1 MWRLRISRPPLS
13 SDIIIFTDRPELKA
27 KGERIIFEDREV
39 KKRKFSL
46 RETALFNPDPILAKI
61 SRILTENWIIPVNWP
76 FFHSFCAPMAYFRW
90 ILDDIDVSYPFA
102 TFYIQKNWFLGPKG
116 QNLEIF
122 KIFNQAHV
130 WGSSALNMLP
140 QVLDDVCEQRGD
152 PDDDFEYWMASVPC
166 RGAEIWASKVF
177 WVISWT
183 TESISTMVNY
193 TLWVCCNQPRATF
206 NHRVK
211 HQTFQTKFLC
221 KTINTARFLKLSAFF
236 RAIICPF
243 WFKTSKVMTLLT
255 FCIDNYRPICV
266 KALF

>member
-1 MWRLRISRPPLS
+1 MFSLSKYSKNKKYNFGNNWKLWLDDNLNKMKDNEMMWILLLTSYCVNSSRPPLS

-76 FFHSFCAPMAYFRW
+76 FFHRFCAPMAYFRW

-122 KIFNQAHV
+122 KIFN
-130 WGSSALNMLP
+130 
-140 QVLDDVCEQRGD
+140 
-152 PDDDFEYWMASVPC
+152 
-166 RGAEIWASKVF
+166 
-177 WVISWT
+177 
-183 TESISTMVNY
+183 
-193 TLWVCCNQPRATF
+193 
-206 NHRVK
+206 
-211 HQTFQTKFLC
+211 
-221 KTINTARFLKLSAFF
+221 
-236 RAIICPF
+236 
-243 WFKTSKVMTLLT
+243 
-255 FCIDNYRPICV
+255 
-266 KALF
+266 

>member
-1 MWRLRISRPPLS
+1 MVISNLWYLDVKFGLQSFKTLCYQACHMTFANSKGSFEYMKLYCWVLLTTSRPPLS

-76 FFHSFCAPMAYFRW
+76 FFHRFCAPMAYFRW

-122 KIFNQAHV
+122 KIFN
-130 WGSSALNMLP
+130 
-140 QVLDDVCEQRGD
+140 
-152 PDDDFEYWMASVPC
+152 
-166 RGAEIWASKVF
+166 
-177 WVISWT
+177 
-183 TESISTMVNY
+183 
-193 TLWVCCNQPRATF
+193 
-206 NHRVK
+206 
-211 HQTFQTKFLC
+211 
-221 KTINTARFLKLSAFF
+221 
-236 RAIICPF
+236 
-243 WFKTSKVMTLLT
+243 
-255 FCIDNYRPICV
+255 
-266 KALF
+266 